1 MSASESP
8 DAATFAER
16 YGPWA
21 LVLGGSEGIG
31 ASFAEQLGAM
41 GIDLVL
47 MARREGPLAETA
59 ARVRESTG
67 VDVRTATV
75 DLTADDMADR
85 IAAATDG
92 LDVGLVVYNAG
103 ATHGIPPFLS
113 GTAED
118 RLSLVRLNCIGPVRV
133 AHHFG
138 VRLVERGRGGMI
150 FLTSMSSVAGA
161 ARVTTYAATK
171 AFDLVLAEGLW
182 AELRPA
188 GVDVL
193 ALVAGATRTPAME
206 ASGALIGGED
216 FPGMDPADV
225 AREGLAHLGEGPTWV
240 AGETNRATFDV
251 LRSLPRIDVVTA
263 MSDATRALYG
273 LDDGDVHCAG

>member
-1 MSASESP
+1 MSEVASP
-8 DAATFAER
+8 NTATFADR

-31 ASFAEQLGAM
+31 ASFAEQIAAM

-47 MARREGPLAETA
+47 MARREGPLVETA
-59 ARVRESTG
+59 ARVREATG
-67 VDVRTATV
+67 REVRTATV

-113 GTAED
+113 GTADD

-138 VRLVERGRGGMI
+138 TRLVERGRGGMI

-161 ARVTTYAATK
+161 ARVVTYSATK

-182 AELRPA
+182 AELRPH

-206 ASGALIGGED
+206 SSGAMIGTDE
-216 FPGMDPADV
+216 FPGMDPDDV
-225 AREGLAHLGEGPTWV
+225 AREGLEHLGEGPTWV
-240 AGETNRATFDV
+240 AGEANRATFDV
-251 LRSLPRIDVVTA
+251 LRSLPRRDVVTA
-263 MSDATRALYG
+263 MSDATRSLYG
-273 LDDGDVHCAG
+273 LDEGG

>member
-1 MSASESP
+1 MSEMASP
-8 DAATFAER
+8 NTATFADR

-31 ASFAEQLGAM
+31 ASFAEQIAAM

-47 MARREGPLAETA
+47 MARREGPLVETA
-59 ARVRESTG
+59 ARVREATG
-67 VDVRTATV
+67 REVRTATV

-113 GTAED
+113 GTADD

-138 VRLVERGRGGMI
+138 TRLVERGRGGMI

-161 ARVTTYAATK
+161 ARVVTYSATK

-182 AELRPA
+182 AELRPH

-206 ASGALIGGED
+206 SSGAMIGTDE
-216 FPGMDPADV
+216 FPGMDPDDV
-225 AREGLAHLGEGPTWV
+225 AREGLEHLGEGPTWV
-240 AGETNRATFDV
+240 AGEANRATFDA
-251 LRSLPRIDVVTA
+251 LRSLPRRDVVTA
-263 MSDATRALYG
+263 MSDATRSLYG
-273 LDDGDVHCAG
+273 LDEGG

>member
-1 MSASESP
+1 MSEMASP
-8 DAATFAER
+8 NTATFVDR

-31 ASFAEQLGAM
+31 ASFAEQIAAM

-47 MARREGPLAETA
+47 MARREGPLVETA
-59 ARVRESTG
+59 ARVREATG
-67 VDVRTATV
+67 REVRTATV

-113 GTAED
+113 GTADD

-138 VRLVERGRGGMI
+138 TRLVERGRGGMI

-161 ARVTTYAATK
+161 ARVVTYSATK

-182 AELRPA
+182 AELRPH

-206 ASGALIGGED
+206 SSGAMIGTDE
-216 FPGMDPADV
+216 FPGMDPDDV
-225 AREGLAHLGEGPTWV
+225 AREGLEHLGEGPTWV
-240 AGETNRATFDV
+240 AGEANRATFDA
-251 LRSLPRIDVVTA
+251 LRSLPRRDVVTA
-263 MSDATRALYG
+263 MSDATRSLYG
-273 LDDGDVHCAG
+273 LDEGG

>member
-1 MSASESP
+1 MSEMASP
-8 DAATFAER
+8 NTATFVDR

-31 ASFAEQLGAM
+31 ASFAEQIAAM

-47 MARREGPLAETA
+47 MARREGPLVETA
-59 ARVRESTG
+59 ARVREATG
-67 VDVRTATV
+67 REVRSATV
-75 DLTADDMADR
+75 DLTADDMAGR

-113 GTAED
+113 GTADD

-138 VRLVERGRGGMI
+138 TRLVERGRGGMI

-161 ARVTTYAATK
+161 ARVVTYSATK

-182 AELRPA
+182 AELRPH

-206 ASGALIGGED
+206 SSGAMIGTDE
-216 FPGMDPADV
+216 FPGMDPDDV
-225 AREGLAHLGEGPTWV
+225 AREGLEHLGEGPTWV
-240 AGETNRATFDV
+240 AGEANRATFDV
-251 LRSLPRIDVVTA
+251 LRSLPRRDVVMA
-263 MSDATRALYG
+263 MSDATRSLYG
-273 LDDGDVHCAG
+273 LGEGG

>member
-1 MSASESP
+1 MSEMASP
-8 DAATFAER
+8 NTATFADR

-31 ASFAEQLGAM
+31 ASFAEQIAAM

-47 MARREGPLAETA
+47 MARREAPLVETA
-59 ARVRESTG
+59 ARVREATG
-67 VDVRTATV
+67 REVRTATV

-113 GTAED
+113 GTADD

-138 VRLVERGRGGMI
+138 TRLVERGRGGMI

-161 ARVTTYAATK
+161 ARVVTYSATK

-182 AELRPA
+182 AELRPH

-206 ASGALIGGED
+206 SSGAMIGTDE
-216 FPGMDPADV
+216 FPGMDPDDV
-225 AREGLAHLGEGPTWV
+225 AREGLEHLGEGPTWV
-240 AGETNRATFDV
+240 AGEANRATFDA
-251 LRSLPRIDVVTA
+251 LRSLPRRDVVTA
-263 MSDATRALYG
+263 MSDATRSLYG
-273 LDDGDVHCAG
+273 LDEGG

>member
-1 MSASESP
+1 MSEMASP
-8 DAATFAER
+8 NTATFVDR

-31 ASFAEQLGAM
+31 ASFAEQIAAM

-47 MARREGPLAETA
+47 MARREGPLDETA
-59 ARVRESTG
+59 ARVREATG
-67 VDVRTATV
+67 REVRTATV

-113 GTAED
+113 GTADD

-138 VRLVERGRGGMI
+138 TRLVERGRGGMI

-161 ARVTTYAATK
+161 ARVVTYSATK

-182 AELRPA
+182 AELRPH

-206 ASGALIGGED
+206 SSGAMIGTDE
-216 FPGMDPADV
+216 FPGMDPDDV
-225 AREGLAHLGEGPTWV
+225 AREGLEHLGEGPTWV
-240 AGETNRATFDV
+240 AGEANRATFDA
-251 LRSLPRIDVVTA
+251 LRSLPRRDVVTA
-263 MSDATRALYG
+263 MSDATRSLYG
-273 LDDGDVHCAG
+273 LDEGG